1 MIVYDEQVYYINIR
15 LLALALLLSEIV
27 ENTNLVYN
35 LQSIWKSPPLSYK
48 FDEFDIAVKIWCAS
62 FCANPGQTWERL
74 HSSSTEYTM
83 ESC

>member
-48 FDEFDIAVKIWCAS
+48 FDEFDIAVELDVCEFLCEPWTNMGAS
-62 FCANPGQTWERL
+62 TFL
-74 HSSSTEYTM
+74 
-83 ESC
+83 